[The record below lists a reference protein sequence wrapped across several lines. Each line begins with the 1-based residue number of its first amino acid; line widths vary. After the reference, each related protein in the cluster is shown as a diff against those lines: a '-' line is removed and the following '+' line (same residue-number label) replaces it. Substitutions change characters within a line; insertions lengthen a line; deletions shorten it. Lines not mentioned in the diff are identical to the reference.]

1 MEGEMRLWLK
11 TLIVARYG
19 SQRQFC
25 QAIGKAD
32 DWLSRVVRGWK
43 DPTPEEM
50 RLIADKL
57 DVEPNAIDKLFTKRG
72 KSDFNLSEG

>member
-1 MEGEMRLWLK
+1 MRLWLK
-11 TLIVARYG
+11 TLIIAKYG

-25 QAIGKAD
+25 QVIGKAD

-50 RLIADKL
+50 QLIAERL
-57 DVEPNAIDKLFTKRG
+57 DVEPDATDKLFAKRG
-72 KSDFNLSEG
+72 KSDFDLIEG